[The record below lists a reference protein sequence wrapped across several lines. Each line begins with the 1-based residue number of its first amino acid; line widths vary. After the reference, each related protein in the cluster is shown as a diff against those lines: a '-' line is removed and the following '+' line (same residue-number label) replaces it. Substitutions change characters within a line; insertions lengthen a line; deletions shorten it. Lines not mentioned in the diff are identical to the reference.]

1 MSYRTL
7 QHELLMATK
16 HPDEVTRVLK
26 ELDEA
31 VNETARLQ
39 EASGGTP
46 QAAPISPE
54 DDRRRNQRRG
64 VVDERRTGDRRE
76 GASDSDA

>member
-1 MSYRTL
+1 
-7 QHELLMATK
+7 MATN

-39 EASGGTP
+39 EAVQGTP
-46 QAAPISPE
+46 QAEGISPE

-64 VVDERRTGDRRE
+64 VVDERRNGDRRE
-76 GASDSDA
+76 GDAGADT